1 MLDGIPDGWRIAFQD
16 DMCNEIQEEY
26 NKLSDEDKKKVY
38 IVDAKEKFGTLRIHM
53 SHNIYKPIQEIL
65 NKYYTIS
72 ELTCII
78 CGKPATYISTGWIEP
93 YCTKH
98 TEGNISKNY
107 IKVAD
112 LIKNK
117 NITITQN
124 DEEGT

>member
-16 DMCNEIQEEY
+16 AMCDEIQEEY
-26 NKLSDEDKKKVY
+26 NKLSDEDKKEVY
-38 IVDAKEKFGTLRIHM
+38 IVQAKEKFGTLRIYM
-53 SHNIYKPIQEIL
+53 SHNTCKSIEKIID
-65 NKYYTIS
+65 KYYTIS
-72 ELTCII
+72 ELTCIV

-98 TEGNISKNY
+98 TKGNISKNY
-107 IKVAD
+107 IRVAD